1 MTKIVSALG
10 LMVALSL
17 GAIAWMGSDVTAHAG
32 FVTACP
38 AGQIAAFDEGYGV
51 TNDTACIQR

>member
-17 GAIAWMGSDVTAHAG
+17 GAIAWMGTDVTAHAG
-32 FVTACP
+32 VVGAC
-38 AGQIAAFDEGYGV
+38 AVDQVAAFDEGYGV
-51 TNDTACIQR
+51 TNETACIQR

>member
-10 LMVALSL
+10 LIIALSL

-32 FVTACP
+32 VVGACAP
-38 AGQIAAFDEGYGV
+38 GQIAAIDDGYGV
-51 TNDTACIQR
+51 TNDTACVSR